1 MEGVRK
7 MVSKR
12 YRESIKRL
20 VAACK
25 KKGINKDVYVILT
38 ILAGCQQTYEH
49 TGWDTAQAIDYMTSL
64 VEKHDDEV
72 ELLTE
77 ATAITGFEDDPDDEP
92 FDPVKFLED

>member
-1 MEGVRK
+1 MEDRRLDD
-7 MVSKR
+7 SLD
-12 YRESIKRL
+12 RL

-38 ILAGCQQTYEH
+38 ILADCQQTYEH
-49 TGWDTAQAIDYMTSL
+49 TGWDTAQALDYMTSL

-77 ATAITGFEDDPDDEP
+77 ATAITGIEDDPDDEP
-92 FDPVKFLED
+92 FDPVKFLEG